1 MKKALISPNES
12 VSYISDWQ
20 SVGVNS
26 YAPVWTTIVGG
37 ERVAEVV
44 PSEFEIAPP
53 LFWVDCADNIV
64 ADQFYYESQTQQILP
79 KPQDAPYPEPV
90 QPTVSGAQTL

>member
-1 MKKALISPNES
+1 MKNALISPNES
-12 VSYISDWQ
+12 VSYISSWEVRG
-20 SVGVNS
+20 SI
-26 YAPVWTTIVGG
+26 YYPIYTTIVGG

-44 PSEFEIAPP
+44 DAQFEVAPP
-53 LFWVDCADNIV
+53 LFWAECADNVV

-79 KPQDAPYPEPV
+79 KPGDAPEPEPV